1 MPIGHIIYVL
11 KTAIRGPVRTPLG
24 RWSVDNHRQTML
36 KIQYANEDN
45 CGSCGDSNIDNN
57 SNSNSNIDSNIDSN
71 NQGNRVFDIANDD
84 EVYLFMMGVE
94 TVPSRV
100 YTIKRK

>member
-24 RWSVDNHRQTML
+24 RWSIDNHRQTML

-57 SNSNSNIDSNIDSN
+57 
-71 NQGNRVFDIANDD
+71 QGNRVFDAANDD
-84 EVYLFMMGVE
+84 EVYLYMMGV
-94 TVPSRV
+94 
-100 YTIKRK
+100 

>member
-11 KTAIRGPVRTPLG
+11 KTAIRGPIRTPLG
-24 RWSVDNHRQTML
+24 RWSVENHRQTTL

-45 CGSCGDSNIDNN
+45 CGSCGDNN
-57 SNSNSNIDSNIDSN
+57 NN
-71 NQGNRVFDIANDD
+71 NQGNRVFDTANDD
-84 EVYLFMMGVE
+84 EVYLYMMGVE

>member
-45 CGSCGDSNIDNN
+45 CGSCGDSNIDSNDNN
-57 SNSNSNIDSNIDSN
+57 SNNDNN
-71 NQGNRVFDIANDD
+71 NQGNRVFDTANDD
-84 EVYLFMMGVE
+84 EVYLYMMGVE